1 MFIHYRTSD
10 ELAQAIRKE
19 WRRHKIL
26 LFGYLIERAIRKM
39 NRKGLDKTSMAR
51 ALTLAAKELEKAV

>member
-1 MFIHYRTSD
+1 MFIRYRTSD
-10 ELAQAIRKE
+10 EVTNAIRKE